1 MNRETYERSVQALIR
16 CLDEKVALTQAQVD
30 SLVAGLP
37 SAEDK
42 QKHVREISMA
52 MSRLEDWRYLRANA
66 PVPKNE
72 NASLELTLREDIN

>member
-1 MNRETYERSVQALIR
+1 MDRETYERSVQALIR

-30 SLVAGLP
+30 TLVAGLP

-42 QKHVREISMA
+42 QRQAKEISLA

-66 PVPKNE
+66 PVPKND
-72 NASLELTLREDIN
+72 NASLELTLRDDI

>member
-1 MNRETYERSVQALIR
+1 MNRETYERSVQSLIR

-42 QKHVREISMA
+42 QRHVREITLA
-52 MSRLEDWRYLRANA
+52 KSRLEDWRYLRANA
-66 PVPKNE
+66 PAPKND
-72 NASLELTLREDIN
+72 NASLVLTLGDDI